1 LARTL
6 ESVPVG
12 SPVLVVDAES
22 SDETA
27 ELARARGAEVV
38 VRPWPGFIAQR
49 RFAADCVRTPWTFML
64 DADERLDADLRAALR
79 LDPADQTEGYF
90 VRRTTFFCGRPIVGC
105 GWGEEMLLRLF
116 RTGRAELISSSG
128 NDGAQL
134 HETWRVA
141 GNVFP
146 LAGQLL
152 HDSYPTVASYR
163 EKFARYT
170 SLEAEGGRPALLGA
184 LLTLLAAG
192 FRFPWLFFVKRGYV
206 DGWRG
211 FVIALGSTL
220 YPLAVLAKSLRR

>member
-6 ESVPVG
+6 ESVPAG
-12 SPVLVVDAES
+12 CPVLVVDAES

-27 ELARARGAEVV
+27 ALARARGAKVV

-64 DADERLDADLRAALR
+64 DADERLDSDLRAALR
-79 LDPADQTEGYF
+79 LEPGPLTEGYV

-105 GWGEEMLLRLF
+105 GWGEEMFLRLF
-116 RTGRAELISSSG
+116 RTGRAEIASSSG

-134 HETWRVA
+134 HEIWRVA
-141 GNVFP
+141 GAVEP

-152 HDSYPTVASYR
+152 HNSYPTLNSYR

-170 SLEAEGGRPALLGA
+170 SLEAEAQRPALPAA
-184 LLTLLAAG
+184 LLTVLAAG
-192 FRFPWLFFVKRGYV
+192 FRFPWLFFVRRGYV

-211 FVIALGSTL
+211 LVIAFGSTL
-220 YPLAVLAKSLRR
+220 YPLVVLAKSLLR